1 MSSNAPSGPR
11 DTTELLSREELQS
24 IIEFLAHDLLEG
36 RAPGTRGGRLSE
48 LYLQSLFKLLGFRP
62 GIDGAYLQPFRMK
75 GYTSRNVM
83 VGVPGLEL
91 GSPDDVM
98 GVQVRDVSGFS
109 VEGEAVFAGFGI
121 RTSLF
126 GWDDFKSH
134 DVRGKV
140 LIVRANDPGHYD
152 PSLFEG
158 PALTYFGRWSYK
170 IEEARRAGARAILI
184 VHTDESAGYD
194 WGVVER
200 SWGRENVFLPSS
212 LENELEFQ
220 GWIREESFRRLL
232 ATKGLSLDELYRD
245 TLKGTFEPVPLGMSI
260 RIRGEN
266 EFRTLE
272 ASNVVAEIPGR
283 SARRIVLSAHI
294 DHIGHRPDEPG
305 DNVFNGAIDNGSAVA
320 ALVLAAKALN
330 AFREELPYT
339 ITVLACTAE
348 EGGLLGSYHYV
359 QNTDRSELVAN
370 VNFESTPVWERSRS
384 VMGVGAR
391 YSTLEDHLKEIAAE
405 EGLRYSEFSRT
416 DQGFFYRSD
425 QFPFARHGIPAV
437 WISAG
442 EDFESGRD
450 HLGEFLRNTY
460 HTVRDDFDP
469 SWELE
474 ALRQTVRCAVM
485 LVERIGR
492 SPEPPRWTTRLPFPT
507 GTRRIADGP

>member
-1 MSSNAPSGPR
+1 VGSSGPR
-11 DTTELLSREELQS
+11 DPRELVELTSREELQS
-24 IIEFLAHDLLEG
+24 VAEFLAHDLLEG

-48 LYLQSLFKLLGFRP
+48 LYMQSLFKLLGFRP
-62 GIDGAYLQPFRMK
+62 GIDGAYLQPFEMK
-75 GYTSRNVM
+75 GFTSRNVT

-98 GVQVRDVSGFS
+98 GVQVRDVSDFS
-109 VEGEAVFAGFGI
+109 VKGEAVFAGFGI
-121 RTSLF
+121 RTPLF
-126 GWDDFKSH
+126 GWDDFKSR

-158 PALTYFGRWSYK
+158 ASVTYFGRWSYK

-184 VHTDESAGYD
+184 VHTDDSAGYD

-212 LENELEFQ
+212 LENDLEFQ
-220 GWIREESFRRLL
+220 GWIREESLRRLL
-232 ATKGLSLDELYRD
+232 ATKGLSLEELYRD
-245 TLKGTFEPVPLGMSI
+245 TLKETFEPVPLGVSI
-260 RIRGEN
+260 RIKGEN

-320 ALVLAAKALN
+320 ALVLTAKALN

-359 QNTDRSELVAN
+359 QNSDLSELVAN

-442 EDFESGRD
+442 EDFESGHD
-450 HLGEFLRNTY
+450 HFGEFLRNTY

-469 SWELE
+469 GWELE

-492 SPEPPRWTTRLPFPT
+492 SPESPRWKTRLTFPT
-507 GTRRIADGP
+507 ETRRIAVGP

>member
-1 MSSNAPSGPR
+1 MISNAPSGPR
-11 DTTELLSREELQS
+11 DTTDLLSKEELQS
-24 IIEFLAHDLLEG
+24 IIEFLADDLLEG

-62 GIDGAYLQPFRMK
+62 GIDDGYLQPFRMK
-75 GYTSRNVM
+75 GYTSRDVT

-98 GVQVRDVSGFS
+98 GVQVRDVSDFS

-121 RTSLF
+121 RTPLF

-158 PALTYFGRWSYK
+158 PALTYFGRWSCK

-212 LENELEFQ
+212 LENGLEFQ
-220 GWIREESFRRLL
+220 GWIREESLRRLL
-232 ATKGLSLDELYRD
+232 ATRGLSLEELYRD
-245 TLKGTFEPVPLGMSI
+245 TLKETFEPVPLGVSI
-260 RIRGEN
+260 RIWGEN

-339 ITVLACTAE
+339 ITLLACTAE
-348 EGGLLGSYHYV
+348 EGGLLGSYYYV
-359 QNTDRSELVAN
+359 QNSDRSKLVAN

-391 YSTLEDHLKEIAAE
+391 YSTMEDHLKEIAAE
-405 EGLRYSEFSRT
+405 EGLLYSEFSRT

-450 HLGEFLRNTY
+450 HFGEILRNTY

-469 SWELE
+469 GWELE

-507 GTRRIADGP
+507 ETRRIAVGP

>member
-1 MSSNAPSGPR
+1 MGSDGPR
-11 DTTELLSREELQS
+11 DPREFVDLTSREELQS
-24 IIEFLAHDLLEG
+24 VVEFLAHDLLEG

-48 LYLQSLFKLLGFRP
+48 LYMQSLFKLLDLRP
-62 GIDGAYLQPFRMK
+62 GIDGGYLQPFRMK
-75 GYTSRNVM
+75 GYTTRHVA

-91 GSPDDVM
+91 RSPDDVM
-98 GVQVRDVSGFS
+98 GVQARDETSLD
-109 VEGEAVFAGFGI
+109 VEAEAVFVGFGI
-121 RTSLF
+121 RTPLF
-126 GWDDFKSH
+126 GWDDFKSR

-158 PALTYFGRWSYK
+158 GALTYFGRWSYK

-212 LENELEFQ
+212 LENDLEFQ
-220 GWIREESFRRLL
+220 GWIREESLRRLL
-232 ATKGLSLDELYRD
+232 ATKGLSLDDLYRD
-245 TLKGTFEPVPLGMSI
+245 TLKETFEPVPLGMSI
-260 RIRGEN
+260 RITGEN

-294 DHIGHRPDEPG
+294 DHIGHQPDQPG
-305 DNVFNGAIDNGSAVA
+305 ENVFNGAIDNGSAVA
-320 ALVLAAKALN
+320 AMVLAAKALN

-339 ITVLACTAE
+339 ITLLACTAE

-359 QNTDRSELVAN
+359 RNTDRSNILAN

-391 YSTLEDHLKEIAAE
+391 YSTLEDDLKAIAE
-405 EGLRYSEFSRT
+405 EEGIRYSEFSRT

-425 QFPFARHGIPAV
+425 QFPFARYGIPAV

-450 HLGEFLRNTY
+450 HFGEFLGSTY

-469 SWELE
+469 GWELE

-492 SPEPPRWTTRLPFPT
+492 SPEPPRWKTRLTFPT
-507 GTRRIADGP
+507 ETRRIAVGP